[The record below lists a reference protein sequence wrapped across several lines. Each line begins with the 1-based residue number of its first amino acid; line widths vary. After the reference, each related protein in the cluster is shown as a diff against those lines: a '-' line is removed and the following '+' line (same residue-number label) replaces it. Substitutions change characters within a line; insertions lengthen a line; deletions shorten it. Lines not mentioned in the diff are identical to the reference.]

1 MQAAYDKIV
10 RIHISSAITL
20 RFNTWQGACFTTLL
34 TNQRTNHMKKLKYIA
49 PILIAVACLGFQ
61 QAKADLY
68 TLTTSNSPG
77 TLGAGPFGTVHVDL
91 TAGVAT
97 ITFTAQ
103 SGYLFVD
110 GGSVAVN
117 VNATTWTIGNFT
129 SNGAP
134 VSGDGAGNEDGF
146 GSFNQK
152 VSMQDSSNGA
162 STISFVLTNTSGT
175 WTSAA
180 NVLAFN
186 GNNWLVAAHI
196 QIQNGTGNT
205 GFAAGP
211 SGGTIPD
218 GGTTVML
225 LGAALGALGMARRYL
240 FS

>member
-1 MQAAYDKIV
+1 M
-10 RIHISSAITL
+10 ISNCLAS
-20 RFNTWQGACFTTLL
+20 TLL
-34 TNQRTNHMKKLKYIA
+34 SCKSTMKKLKYIA
-49 PILIAVACLGFQ
+49 PILIAVACLGLQ
-61 QAKADLY
+61 HAKADFVDY
-68 TLTTSNSPG
+68 TLVTSNSPG

-97 ITFTAQ
+97 ITFTAA

-110 GGSVAVN
+110 GGAVAVN

-129 SNGAP
+129 SNGES
-134 VSGDGAGNEDGF
+134 VSSSGAGNEDGF

-162 STISFVLTNTSGT
+162 SIISFTLTNGSGT
-175 WTSAA
+175 WASASD
-180 NVLAFN
+180 VLAFN
-186 GNNWLVAAHI
+186 QNHWLVAAHI

-211 SGGTIPD
+211 GGGTVPD

-225 LGAALGALGMARRYL
+225 LGAALGALGMARRFL

>member
-1 MQAAYDKIV
+1 
-10 RIHISSAITL
+10 
-20 RFNTWQGACFTTLL
+20 
-34 TNQRTNHMKKLKYIA
+34 MKKLKYIA
-49 PILIAVACLGFQ
+49 PILIALACLGLQ
-61 QAKADLY
+61 HAKADSIDY
-68 TLTTSNSPG
+68 TLVTSNSPG

-117 VNATTWTIGNFT
+117 VNASAWTIGNFK
-129 SNGAP
+129 SNGEP
-134 VSGDGAGNEDGF
+134 VSSDGAGNEDGF

-152 VSMQDSSNGA
+152 VSMQDSSHGA
-162 STISFVLTNTSGT
+162 SMIRFTLTNTSGL
-175 WTSAA
+175 WLSAA

-186 GNNWLVAAHI
+186 AQNWLIAAHI

-211 SGGTIPD
+211 GGGSVPD

-225 LGAALGALGMARRYL
+225 LGAALGALGLARRFL
-240 FS
+240 RN

>member
-1 MQAAYDKIV
+1 
-10 RIHISSAITL
+10 
-20 RFNTWQGACFTTLL
+20 
-34 TNQRTNHMKKLKYIA
+34 MKKLKYIA

-61 QAKADLY
+61 QAKADQVNY
-68 TLTTSNSPG
+68 TLTNANDSGLG
-77 TLGAGPFGTVHVDL
+77 TGPYGTVNVNL
-91 TAGVAT
+91 TAPNMAT
-97 ITFTAQ
+97 ITFTAA

-117 VNATTWTIGNFT
+117 VNSNAWTIGTFN
-129 SNGAP
+129 SNGDP
-134 VSGDGAGNEDGF
+134 VFDAGVGNEDGF

-152 VSMQDSSNGA
+152 VSMQNSSNGA
-162 STISFVLTNTSGT
+162 SIISFVLTNISGI
-175 WTSAA
+175 WLSAA

-186 GNNWLVAAHI
+186 AQNWLVAAHI
-196 QIQNGTGNT
+196 QIATGLT

-211 SGGTIPD
+211 NGGQQVPD

>member
-1 MQAAYDKIV
+1 
-10 RIHISSAITL
+10 
-20 RFNTWQGACFTTLL
+20 
-34 TNQRTNHMKKLKYIA
+34 MKKLKYLA
-49 PILIAVACLGFQ
+49 PILIAVACLGLQ
-61 QAKADLY
+61 HAKADTIDY
-68 TLTTSNSPG
+68 TLVTSNSPG

-117 VNATTWTIGNFT
+117 VNASSWTIGNFT

-134 VSGDGAGNEDGF
+134 VSSDGAGNEDGF

-152 VSMQDSSNGA
+152 VSMQDSSHGA
-162 STISFVLTNTSGT
+162 SMIRFTLTNTSGL
-175 WTSAA
+175 WLSAA

-186 GNNWLVAAHI
+186 SQNWLIAAHI

-211 SGGTIPD
+211 GGGSVPD

>member
-1 MQAAYDKIV
+1 
-10 RIHISSAITL
+10 
-20 RFNTWQGACFTTLL
+20 
-34 TNQRTNHMKKLKYIA
+34 MKKLKYIA
-49 PILIAVACLGFQ
+49 PILIAVACLGLHH
-61 QAKADLY
+61 AKADTIDY
-68 TLTTSNSPG
+68 TLVTSNSPG
-77 TLGAGPFGTVHVDL
+77 TLGTGPFGTVHVDL

-117 VNATTWTIGNFT
+117 VNASSWTIGNFK
-129 SNGAP
+129 SNGEP
-134 VSGDGAGNEDGF
+134 VSNDGSGNEDGF

-152 VSMQDSSNGA
+152 VSMQDSSHGA
-162 STISFVLTNTSGT
+162 SMIRFTLTNTSGT
-175 WTSAA
+175 WLSAA

-186 GNNWLVAAHI
+186 AQNWLIAAHI

-211 SGGTIPD
+211 GGGTIPD

-225 LGAALGALGMARRYL
+225 LGAALGALGMARRFL
-240 FS
+240 RS

>member
-1 MQAAYDKIV
+1 
-10 RIHISSAITL
+10 
-20 RFNTWQGACFTTLL
+20 
-34 TNQRTNHMKKLKYIA
+34 MKKLKYLA

-61 QAKADLY
+61 QAKADTVDY

-91 TAGVAT
+91 TTSTTAT
-97 ITFTAQ
+97 ITFTAAPN
-103 SGYLFVD
+103 YLFVD

-117 VNATTWTIGNFT
+117 VNATSWTIGTFT
-129 SNGAP
+129 SNGEP
-134 VSGDGAGNEDGF
+134 VSDDGAGNEDGF

-152 VSMQDSSNGA
+152 VSMMDSSNGA
-162 STISFVLTNTSGT
+162 SIISFVLTIGSGT
-175 WTSAA
+175 WADAA
-180 NVLAFN
+180 HVLAFN

>member
-1 MQAAYDKIV
+1 
-10 RIHISSAITL
+10 
-20 RFNTWQGACFTTLL
+20 
-34 TNQRTNHMKKLKYIA
+34 MKKLKYIA
-49 PILIAVACLGFQ
+49 QILIAVACLGFQ
-61 QAKADLY
+61 QAKADTKDY

-77 TLGAGPFGTVHVDL
+77 TLGTGPFGNVNVNL
-91 TAGVAT
+91 TSSTTAT
-97 ITFTAQ
+97 ITFTAA

-110 GGSVAVN
+110 GGSAAVN
-117 VNATTWTIGNFT
+117 VNATSWTIGTFF
-129 SNGAP
+129 SNGEA
-134 VSGDGAGNEDGF
+134 VSDAGAGNEDGF

-162 STISFVLTNTSGT
+162 STISFVLTNTSGGT
-175 WTSAA
+175 WASAV